1 MYPRISFL
9 GRALLRARRRRWRAG
24 RENGRDDSPSL
35 APRTNQVVQRK
46 SSVPRLVQFSQI
58 FVMGCD
64 RDRLPSFL
72 AHVGEVGARAARER
86 DGGERRAGGRTRTGP
101 PDRARR
107 WMCAASD
114 RRRLI

>member
-86 DGGERRAGGRTRTGP
+86 DGRGRALLTEHEDGC
-101 PDRARR
+101 ARQ
-107 WMCAASD
+107 ATAVV
-114 RRRLI
+114 